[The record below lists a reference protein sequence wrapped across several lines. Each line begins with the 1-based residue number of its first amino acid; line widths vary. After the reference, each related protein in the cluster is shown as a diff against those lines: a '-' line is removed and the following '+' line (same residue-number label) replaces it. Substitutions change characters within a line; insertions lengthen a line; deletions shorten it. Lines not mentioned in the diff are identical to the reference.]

1 MSSSASRQLP
11 PGVSLTLRRRV
22 LAGALV
28 PVLDPGQ
35 RAVVEHRDGPLR
47 VVGAPGSGKTTVLV
61 EAVVDRV
68 ERDGLDA
75 GDVLVLAPTRLAAA
89 RLREQVTGRLNRTVS
104 EPLARTPSSFAFGVL
119 RQAAAL
125 RGEPA
130 PRLIAGPEQDL
141 VLREL
146 LAGHAAGEG
155 TAPDWPTDVLA
166 ALGMRGFRGELRDL
180 LMRAVERGLDDDEL
194 ARLGAQHSRPE
205 WVAAARVLSE
215 YLGVTGLATP
225 GAYDPAS
232 IAGTAAGELA
242 GDADLLRRVRAR
254 ARFIAV
260 DDAHEMTPAGA
271 DLLHL
276 VAGRGGQVLLVGDPD
291 ATTQGFRGADPALL
305 LGAASTLAAPGRD
318 VPTVRL
324 RQSWRQGRALRAV
337 SRRVAERIGVV
348 DTAAHRDVSVGAL
361 PDGRVEVHV
370 LRSAVHEAS
379 FVAELLRRQ
388 HHEHDVAW
396 ADMAVVVRGGSRS
409 ATLRRVL
416 AAAGVPVE
424 VPATEQPVRDQSAV
438 VPLLDAFEVAIR
450 LADSTRGAFDSPL
463 SDAPPLPTQQA
474 VDLLT
479 SPLGGA
485 DAVALRRLRRA
496 LRADEIGGGGGR
508 TSDELLVTALLDPAL
523 LATIDQASAAPAHRV
538 ARVLAAGREAVR
550 SPDPDLGRSRASAE
564 TVLWAIWQSSRLAD
578 GWRRTA
584 LSGGAAGAR
593 ADRDLDAVVAL
604 FDAAARFTDRL
615 PQAAP
620 AAFVEHLRGQE
631 VPGDTL
637 AERGAGSDAVTLVTP
652 AGAAGRGWRVV
663 VVTGVQ
669 EGVWPDPRLRGS
681 LLGSGDLVDLLTGR
695 SAAPRAAMRAVRED
709 ETRLFHVAV
718 SRASELLVVTAVRDE
733 DDQPSDLLD
742 LVDPPPEVLAGTDS
756 GWDLDGQRVMT
767 PAPRSMSLPGLVA
780 RLRQAVTH
788 PLAATD
794 SARAAEATTAA
805 TQLAR
810 LTEAGVPGADPQDWY
825 GVAPLSDDGELR
837 VPGPVRVS
845 PSRVEEFERCSLR
858 WLLTSAGGRSA
869 SSLAQGLGNLV
880 HEIAADLPDADADV
894 LTAELHRRWARLGL
908 GAGWAADTERG
919 RLETMIAKLAAYLAA
934 ERSRWALVDVEQE
947 FAAEVDVPGGPALLS
962 GRVDRLERDADGRLR
977 VVDLK
982 TGKSAPTGDDVLE
995 HAQLGIYQ
1003 LAVEHGG
1010 FTDGAPAR
1018 SGGAALVHLGVPT
1031 VKPKQQHQQPL
1042 AEAEDPDWALSLL
1055 ARVSAGMSGSQFPA
1069 TVNQVCARCSLRG
1082 CCPAVSDGRA
1092 VTA

>member
-11 PGVSLTLRRRV
+11 PGVLITLRRRV
-22 LAGALV
+22 LAGAPA
-28 PVLDPGQ
+28 PVLDTGQ

-47 VVGAPGSGKTTVLV
+47 VVGAPGSGKTTALV
-61 EAVVDRV
+61 EAVVHRV
-68 ERDGLDA
+68 ERGEVDA
-75 GDVLVLAPTRLAAA
+75 GDILVLAPTRVAAA
-89 RLREQVTGRLNRTVS
+89 RLREQVTARLNRTVS

-155 TAPDWPTDVLA
+155 AAPDWPTDVRA
-166 ALGMRGFRGELRDL
+166 ALGTCGFRGELRDL

-194 ARLGAQHSRPE
+194 ARLGAQHCRPE

-232 IAGTAAGELA
+232 IAGTAVGELTA
-242 GDADLLRRVRAR
+242 DADLLYRVRAR

-260 DDAHEMTPAGA
+260 DDAHEMTPAVA
-271 DLLHL
+271 DLVQL
-276 VAGRGGQVLLVGDPD
+276 VAGRGGQVLLIGDPD
-291 ATTQGFRGADPALL
+291 AATQGFRGADPALL
-305 LGAASTLAAPGRD
+305 VGAASTLAAPGRD
-318 VPTVRL
+318 IASLRL
-324 RQSWRQGRALRAV
+324 PQSWRQGAVLRAV
-337 SRRVAERIGVV
+337 SRRVAERVGVIGA
-348 DTAAHRDVSVGAL
+348 AAHRDVSVEGL
-361 PDGRVEVHV
+361 PAGRAQVHV

-388 HHEHDVAW
+388 HLEHDVAW
-396 ADMAVVVRGGSRS
+396 ADMAVVVRGAARS

-450 LADSTRGAFDSPL
+450 LADHTRTALDSP
-463 SDAPPLPTQQA
+463 DALLLPTQQA

-523 LATIDQASAAPAHRV
+523 LATIDHATAAPAHRV
-538 ARVLAAGREAVR
+538 ARVLVAGRDAVL
-550 SPDPDLGRSRASAE
+550 SADPDVGRQRASAE

-615 PQAAP
+615 PRAAP

-637 AERGAGSDAVTLVTP
+637 AERADGSEAVTLVTP

-669 EGVWPDPRLRGS
+669 EGVWPDLRLRGS

-695 SAAPRAAMRAVRED
+695 SAPPRAAMRAVRED

-742 LVDPPPEVLAGTDS
+742 LVDPPPEVLAATEG

-780 RLRQAVTH
+780 RLRQTVTH

-810 LTEAGVPGADPQDWY
+810 LAGAGVPGADPLDWY

-837 VPGPVRVS
+837 VAGPVRVS

-858 WLLTSAGGRSA
+858 WLLSSAGGRSA

-880 HEIAADLPDADADV
+880 HEIAADLPDAGADV

-919 RLETMIAKLAAYLAA
+919 RLETMIAKLAAYLVA
-934 ERSRWALVDVEQE
+934 ERSRWALVDVERD
-947 FAAEVDVPGGPALLS
+947 FSVEVDVPGGPALLT

-982 TGKSAPTGDDVLE
+982 TGKSAPAGDDVLE

-1031 VKPKQQHQQPL
+1031 VKPKQQHQHPL
-1042 AEAEDPDWALSLL
+1042 ADAEDPDWAMSLL
-1055 ARVSAGMSGSQFPA
+1055 ARVTAGMSGSQFPA
-1069 TVNQVCARCSLRG
+1069 TTNQVCARCSLRG
-1082 CCPAVSDGRA
+1082 CCPAVGDGRA
-1092 VTA
+1092 VTS

>member
-1 MSSSASRQLP
+1 M
-11 PGVSLTLRRRV
+11 
-22 LAGALV
+22 
-28 PVLDPGQ
+28 LDDGQ

-47 VVGAPGSGKTTVLV
+47 VVGAPGSGKTTALV
-61 EAVVDRV
+61 EAVVHRV
-68 ERDGLDA
+68 ERGEVGA
-75 GDVLVLAPTRLAAA
+75 GDVLVLAPTRVGAA
-89 RLREQVTGRLNRTVS
+89 RLREQVTARLNRTVS

-155 TAPDWPTDVLA
+155 TTPDWPTDVRA
-166 ALGMRGFRGELRDL
+166 ALGTRGFRGELRDL

-205 WVAAARVLSE
+205 WVAAARMLSE

-232 IAGTAAGELA
+232 IAGTAVGELA
-242 GDADLLRRVRAR
+242 ADPDLLHRVRSR

-260 DDAHEMTPAGA
+260 DDAHEMTPAVA
-271 DLLHL
+271 DLLQL

-305 LGAASTLAAPGRD
+305 VGPAGTLAAPGRD
-318 VPTVRL
+318 IASLRL
-324 RQSWRQGRALRAV
+324 RQSWRQGAVLRAV
-337 SRRVAERIGVV
+337 SRRVAERVGVIGP
-348 DTAAHRDVSVGAL
+348 AAHRDVSVEGL
-361 PDGRVEVHV
+361 PAGQAQVHV
-370 LRSAVHEAS
+370 LRSAVHEAA

-388 HHEHDVAW
+388 HLEYDVAW
-396 ADMAVVVRGGSRS
+396 ADMAVVVRGSARS

-416 AAAGVPVE
+416 SAAGVPVE
-424 VPATEQPVRDQSAV
+424 VPATEQPVRDQAAV

-450 LADSTRGAFDSPL
+450 LADHTSALDTL
-463 SDAPPLPTQQA
+463 PLPTQQA
-474 VDLLT
+474 VDLLS

-508 TSDELLVTALLDPAL
+508 TSDELLVAALLDPAL
-523 LATIDQASAAPAHRV
+523 LATIDQATAAPAHRV
-538 ARVLAAGREAVR
+538 ARVLAAGRDAVLFA
-550 SPDPDLGRSRASAE
+550 DPDVSRQGAGAE

-615 PQAAP
+615 PRAAP

-637 AERGAGSDAVTLVTP
+637 AERADGSDAVTLVTP

-669 EGVWPDPRLRGS
+669 EGVWPDLRLRGS

-742 LVDPPPEVLAGTDS
+742 LVDPPPEVLAGRAG
-756 GWDLDGQRVMT
+756 GWDLDGQRVLT

-788 PLAATD
+788 PLAASD
-794 SARAAEATTAA
+794 SARAAEATAA
-805 TQLAR
+805 ARQLAR
-810 LTEAGVPGADPQDWY
+810 LVEAGVPGADPLDWY
-825 GVAPLSDDGELR
+825 GVPPLSDDGELR
-837 VPGPVRVS
+837 VAGPVRVS

-858 WLLTSAGGRSA
+858 WLLSSAGGRSA

-880 HEIAADLPDADADV
+880 HEIAADLPDAGADV

-919 RLETMIAKLAAYLAA
+919 RLETMIAKLAAYLVA
-934 ERSRWALVDVEQE
+934 ERSRWALVDVERD
-947 FAAEVDVPGGPALLS
+947 FSVEVDVPGGPALLT

-1010 FTDGAPAR
+1010 FTEGARAR

-1031 VKPKQQHQQPL
+1031 VKPKQQHQHPL
-1042 AEAEDPDWALSLL
+1042 ADAEDPDWAMSLL

-1069 TVNQVCARCSLRG
+1069 TTNQVCARCSLRG
-1082 CCPAVSDGRA
+1082 CCPAVGDGRA